1 MFIYF
6 FIAQLVEQRTVNP
19 WVTRSNRVEEA
30 SFIATVLGYLNLFG
44 MDTYLLSGIN
54 VKHDGALLLIV

>member
-1 MFIYF
+1 MLKYRLNFGRGSVKATELGLRLVTRSKIPYVMFIYF

-30 SFIATVLGYLNLFG
+30 I
-44 MDTYLLSGIN
+44 
-54 VKHDGALLLIV
+54 IVP